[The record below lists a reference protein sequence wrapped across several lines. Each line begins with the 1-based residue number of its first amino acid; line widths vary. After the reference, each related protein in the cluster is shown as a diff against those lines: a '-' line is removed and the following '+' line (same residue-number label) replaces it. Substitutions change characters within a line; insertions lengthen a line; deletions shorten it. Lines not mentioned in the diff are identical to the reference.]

1 MKFFEQTFE
10 FRMVTAGVSILLL
23 ILSFMIGFLI
33 GQEYHPD
40 SRILNKKEWPCS
52 MPVVIHGEP
61 ECTDYER
68 VYLDGKK

>member
-1 MKFFEQTFE
+1 MKFTEQTFE

-23 ILSFMIGFLI
+23 ILSFMIGVLV
-33 GQEYHPD
+33 GQEYHPN